1 MEKTNFIL
9 KKDWLKYAESA
20 KISADGWRRSRTSAW
35 TKEERKEHADAYMK
49 SYDLYMKQAA
59 TAPVRIVIHYED
71 GQTKVIE

>member
-20 KISADGWRRSRTSAW
+20 KINADGWRKSRIRGWS
-35 TKEERKEHADAYMK
+35 KEERKEHADAYMK

-59 TAPVRIVIHYED
+59 TAPVRIVMHYED
-71 GQTKVIE
+71 GRIKNIE